1 MIETAEA
8 EPEYD
13 YTAIRSSMRY
23 GVEGIAIRPL
33 LPWSVGLLC
42 RQHSNLGSHAE
53 GA

>member
-13 YTAIRSSMRY
+13 YTATRSWRRY

-33 LPWSVGLLC
+33 LPWSVGLC